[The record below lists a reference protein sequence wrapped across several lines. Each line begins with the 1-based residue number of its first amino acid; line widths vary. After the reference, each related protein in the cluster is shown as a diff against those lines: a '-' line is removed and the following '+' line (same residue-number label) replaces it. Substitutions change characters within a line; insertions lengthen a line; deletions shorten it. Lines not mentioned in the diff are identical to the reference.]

1 MINCGEDKL
10 KTKKR
15 NMKPPVSAKVWV
27 AIVTYNA
34 SKYINKCLDSLLDSS
49 VPCNV
54 VIVDNSSTDDTVD
67 LIHRHP
73 KEVKVIT
80 VGKNLG
86 FGQGNNLCFQY
97 ALAQNA
103 DYVFLLNQDAYI
115 VNNTLEEL
123 LKISYNNPEYYILSP
138 LQLNGNGESID
149 FQFSYYLWPPSC
161 NGFYSDFVLGKGKD
175 LYELDFANA
184 AMWLVKKDC
193 FLKIGGF
200 DPIFFH
206 YGEDNDFVNR
216 VKYSGYKIGI
226 CPKSVGF
233 HDRPQQMLTLSA
245 LPIRKRLQRRVVP
258 YLIIMMDLNKT
269 YGACVLA
276 TIKEL
281 TGQSLRRLEKFE
293 ILNILIEIVAFFN
306 VFFLTGTI
314 INKRK
319 VNREEIKGP
328 THKEFSNF
336 YRLKGQI
343 INL

>member
-1 MINCGEDKL
+1 
-10 KTKKR
+10 
-15 NMKPPVSAKVWV
+15 MKPPISAKVWV

-54 VIVDNSSTDDTVD
+54 VIVDNNSTDDTID
-67 LIHRHP
+67 LINRHP

-86 FGQGNNLCFQY
+86 FGQGNNLCIQH
-97 ALAQNA
+97 ALTQNA
-103 DYVFLLNQDAYI
+103 DYVFLLNQDAFI

-123 LKISYNNPEYYILSP
+123 LKVSYQNPEYYILSP
-138 LQLNGNGESID
+138 LQLNGTGDSID
-149 FQFSYYLWPPSC
+149 YQFSFYLWPPSC
-161 NGFYSDFVLGKGKD
+161 NGFYSDFVLGKGKE
-175 LYELDFANA
+175 LYELEFANA

-200 DPIFFH
+200 DPIFFQ

-216 VKYSGYKIGI
+216 VRYCGYKIGI
-226 CPKSVGF
+226 CPKAIGF
-233 HDRPQQMLTLSA
+233 HDRPQQMLSLST
-245 LPIRKRLQRRVVP
+245 LPIRKRLQRRNVP

-281 TGQSLRRLEKFE
+281 VGQSLRRLEKFE
-293 ILNILIEIVAFFN
+293 LINILIEILAFFN
-306 VFFLTGTI
+306 VFLLTGTI
-314 INKRK
+314 IHKRK
-319 VNREEIKGP
+319 INREEINGP
-328 THKEFSNF
+328 IHKEFSNLHNF
-336 YRLKGQI
+336 NSKI